1 MLRFAY
7 IGTGWW
13 GMELAKNSVPL
24 KDIIEIAGCCSLSE
38 KEAGAFRAAFGGQI
52 FPSYEAALGDPTVDA
67 VLLATPHSSHW
78 QQIIAGAKAKK
89 NVFVEKPLAL
99 TVETGLK
106 AVKAC
111 EEAHVALGIGHN
123 RRYSRVARAMKAMV
137 EFGECGKILH
147 VEANYSSAGG
157 MNYRPGMWRAKREEC
172 PGGGIAPMALHVI
185 DTMTWILGPVAR
197 LASIC
202 KRQAVTVE
210 LDDTSATL
218 FELQSGAT
226 GTLGCVFASAMTSDL
241 KFYGTRRNIEA
252 RDNFKELLRRAG
264 RRERAR
270 YPPALRD
277 RRHGAAGIARLR
289 RELRQ
294 PYQVSGPAGRGA
306 AQRRHHAGDCRFL
319 RPGQCL
325 GEIAGA
331 GLADSTCAS
340 KAEFNSSA
348 ASAAPGSESAAGPR
362 GSAFRPPAPRS
373 ALARPRRAPCARR
386 AAAPRAS

>member
-13 GMELAKNSVPL
+13 GTELAKNSVPL

-38 KEAGAFRAAFGGQI
+38 RETAAFRAAFGGQI
-52 FPSYEAALGDPTVDA
+52 FPSYEAALGDPTIDA
-67 VLLATPHSSHW
+67 VLLATPHSLHW
-78 QQIIAGAKAKK
+78 QQIVAAAAAKK

-99 TVETGLK
+99 TVETGTL

-137 EFGECGKILH
+137 ESGECGKILH

-185 DTMTWILGPVAR
+185 DTLTWILGPVAR

-218 FELQSGAT
+218 FELHSGAT
-226 GTLGCVFASAMTSDL
+226 GTLGCVFASATASYL

-252 RDNFKELLRRAG
+252 RDNFKELIVEPVDAK
-264 RRERAR
+264 E
-270 YPPALRD
+270 PAIRQRFEID
-277 RRHGAAGIARLR
+277 DTVQQ
-289 RELRQ
+289 ELRAFAESCANHTKF
-294 PYQVSGPAGRGA
+294 PVRPAEA
-306 AQRRHHAGDCRFL
+306 LHNVAIMQA
-319 RPGQCL
+319 
-325 GEIAGA
+325 IV
-331 GLADSTCAS
+331 AS
-340 KAEFNSSA
+340 SDQGNAWVRL
-348 ASAAPGSESAAGPR
+348 PTI
-362 GSAFRPPAPRS
+362 
-373 ALARPRRAPCARR
+373 
-386 AAAPRAS
+386 

>member
-13 GMELAKNSVPL
+13 GTELAKNSVPL

-137 EFGECGKILH
+137 ESGECGKILH

-226 GTLGCVFASAMTSDL
+226 GTLGCVFASAMTSYL

-252 RDNFKELLRRAG
+252 RDNFKELYVEPVDANEPAIRQ
-264 RRERAR
+264 R
-270 YPPALRD
+270 YEID
-277 RRHGAAGIARLR
+277 DTVQQ
-289 RELRQ
+289 ELRAFAESCANHTKFPVRPAEALHNVAIMQ
-294 PYQVSGPAGRGA
+294 AIVASSGQGNAWVKLPARG
-306 AQRRHHAGDCRFL
+306 
-319 RPGQCL
+319 
-325 GEIAGA
+325 
-331 GLADSTCAS
+331 
-340 KAEFNSSA
+340 
-348 ASAAPGSESAAGPR
+348 
-362 GSAFRPPAPRS
+362 
-373 ALARPRRAPCARR
+373 
-386 AAAPRAS
+386 